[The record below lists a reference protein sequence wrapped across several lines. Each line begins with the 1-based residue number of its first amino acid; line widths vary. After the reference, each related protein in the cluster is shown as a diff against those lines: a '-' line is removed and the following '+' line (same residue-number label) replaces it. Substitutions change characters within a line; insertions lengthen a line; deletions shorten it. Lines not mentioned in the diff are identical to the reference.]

1 MNITLT
7 FTIDET
13 NALLTALG
21 QLPYSQSAHLI
32 QAIHNQ
38 AIPQIP
44 AANTETVVP
53 ETEVQEVVNG

>member
-1 MNITLT
+1 MNITLN
-7 FTIDET
+7 FTLDET

-21 QLPYSQSAHLI
+21 QLPYTQSFQLI
-32 QAIHNQ
+32 QAIHAQ

-53 ETEVQEVVNG
+53 EAVNA

>member
-7 FTIDET
+7 FTLDET

-21 QLPYSQSAHLI
+21 QLPYTQSASLI
-32 QAIHNQ
+32 QAIHSQ

-44 AANTETVVP
+44 AANSD
-53 ETEVQEVVNG
+53 EVVAEAVNG

>member
-1 MNITLT
+1 MNITLN
-7 FTIDET
+7 FTIDEV

-21 QLPYSQSAHLI
+21 QLPYTQSAPLI

-53 ETEVQEVVNG
+53 EAVNA

>member
-7 FTIDET
+7 FTLDET

-21 QLPYSQSAHLI
+21 QLPYTQSFQLI

-38 AIPQIP
+38 AIPQIS
-44 AANTETVVP
+44 AANAEQVEP
-53 ETEVQEVVNG
+53 EVVNG